1 MIPVVRH
8 RGEERVRLAMI
19 ALAAAALVG
28 CGGSD
33 SADEVAGCVIE
44 VSTQC
49 PNVDFTGANLED
61 ASLSG
66 ANLSGANL
74 TDVNLSG
81 ADLTQSNLSGAQLI
95 DADLSDAD
103 LTRANLTGATITGTN
118 LENAVLCGTT
128 RTDGTVDD
136 SSCPTTDTTDTTET
150 SATSEAEVTSFDV
163 GDLECDGAVSVTV
176 SVSWETENATA
187 VDLAVDTAAPL
198 GFGPSGSTDVTVP
211 CDDAPHAITITP
223 RSDAGPGVPETEQVE
238 SG

>member
-1 MIPVVRH
+1 M
-8 RGEERVRLAMI
+8 RLTLI
-19 ALAAAALVG
+19 ALAAAAALAG

-33 SADEVAGCVIE
+33 SADEVAGCVFE
-44 VSTQC
+44 ASTQC
-49 PNVDFTGANLED
+49 PNVDFTGADLENAD
-61 ASLSG
+61 LLG

-81 ADLTQSNLSGAQLI
+81 ADLTQSNLSGAQII

-118 LENAVLCGTT
+118 LEGAVLCGTT

-136 SSCPTTDTTDTTET
+136 SSCPATTNTAATETTDT